1 MENKLAFFGGTPIR
15 TTPFGSGKRYGEA
28 ELAEVRDCF
37 DHGSLIYWGGYKIGQ
52 FCETVK
58 NYFGVKYCAGCSSG
72 SAALHA
78 AVGAGLIEPGYEVI
92 TSPITDIGSLIGVLY
107 QNLIPVF
114 ADVDPHTYNI
124 TAETIEK
131 VLTDRTRAIIVVH
144 LAGTPCDMAPIVEL
158 ARRRDLLLIEDCAQA
173 YGASYHGKMVGT
185 LGDIGAFSLNESK
198 HLSSGDGGF
207 IITDNEDYY
216 VRCHNYMD
224 KYYDRLH
231 KGGRMDHLAPNYR
244 ASEMQYAVAKAQFA
258 RLDDILTKRRRF
270 AAILSEELRGIED
283 ISLPVVPEGCESSW
297 WFYMF
302 RLTPGVFEGDGQH
315 FAECMR
321 AEGCFALAGYIPRPI
336 YRETLFA
343 EKSFFPGGIWPAEVV
358 SGRKYSYSAGLCPA
372 AEEVLSSAIRLPVS
386 EFYTDQDA
394 HDMALAVKKVAAG
407 LRKPVS
413 AI

>member
-1 MENKLAFFGGTPIR
+1 MEDKLAVLGGTPVR
-15 TTPFGSGKRYGEA
+15 TAPFGTGSRYGEPEMA
-28 ELAEVRDCF
+28 EIRDCF

-52 FCETVK
+52 LCETVK

-72 SAALHA
+72 SAAIHA

-114 ADVDPHTYNI
+114 ADVDPNTYNI
-124 TAETIEK
+124 TAESIEK
-131 VLTDRTRAIIVVH
+131 VLTDRTRAVIVVH
-144 LAGTPCDMAPIVEL
+144 LAGNPCDMDPIVEL
-158 ARRRDLLLIEDCAQA
+158 ARKHHLLLIEDCAQA
-173 YGASYHGKMVGT
+173 YGAVYKNRFAGT
-185 LGDIGAFSLNESK
+185 IGDIGAFSLNESK

-231 KGGRMDHLAPNYR
+231 KGGRLEHLAPCYR
-244 ASEMQYAVAKAQFA
+244 ASELQYAVAKAQFG
-258 RLDDILTKRRRF
+258 RLDDLLARRRRF
-270 AAILSEELRGIED
+270 AGILSEGLKGIAD
-283 ISLPVVPEGCESSW
+283 ITLPKVVEGAVSSW

-302 RLTPGVFEGDGQH
+302 RLTPGAFEGEGQR
-315 FAECMR
+315 FAEAMR

-336 YRETLFA
+336 YREPLFA
-343 EKSFFPGGIWPAEVV
+343 EKSFFPGNVWPAEIV
-358 SGRKYSYSAGLCPA
+358 SGRTYSYPAGLCPV

-394 HDMALAVKKVAAG
+394 EDMVRAVRKVASG
-407 LRKPVS
+407 LRRK
-413 AI
+413 A